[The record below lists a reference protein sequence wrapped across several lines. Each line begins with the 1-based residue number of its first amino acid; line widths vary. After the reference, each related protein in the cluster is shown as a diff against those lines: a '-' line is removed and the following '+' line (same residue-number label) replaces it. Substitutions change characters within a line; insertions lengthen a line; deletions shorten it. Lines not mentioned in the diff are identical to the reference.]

1 MQHEELRFKQMPS
14 MLSSQNVQDL
24 AQPMVDSKEVL
35 LGSGQAAVPQQS
47 DRSNSTSN
55 YFDFFVTFK

>member
-1 MQHEELRFKQMPS
+1 MPN
-14 MLSSQNVQDL
+14 MLGNQNVQDL